1 MAILAKE
8 FAADTDT
15 ETSITTPKQSN
26 AVETS
31 GSEIGGQNLKVLSAL
46 DIEGF
51 EIRQAAIN
59 SYPGKVSTMTQNF

>member
-15 ETSITTPKQSN
+15 ETSITAPKQSN

-31 GSEIGGQNLKVLSAL
+31 GSEIGGQILKVLSAL
-46 DIEGF
+46 DIEVKF
-51 EIRQAAIN
+51 DRLLLTLLQLMIVN
-59 SYPGKVSTMTQNF
+59 